1 MSETSFLDLEFYTLI
16 DRESWVTDLDIWVV
30 SIELTLEELS
40 MLGLHLEKKPN
51 PSVLMDHEKPKN
63 RSLVPPVEKPNMPIM
78 ERIMERREHLT
89 SDKDSLLVRTI
100 YSNFESDEGRGRQ
113 VTIKN

>member
-1 MSETSFLDLEFYTLI
+1 VGEASLLYLELLSIIYRKPRF
-16 DRESWVTDLDIWVV
+16 TDLDIWVV

-51 PSVLMDHEKPKN
+51 PSVLMDYEKPKN

-113 VTIKN
+113 VIIKN